1 MENEVNKISKI
12 YKRCQNGT
20 RKNRKTGNCEP
31 YIKMSNRI
39 SKKLTKIPTK
49 TPTIENVD
57 IDPNAQQSNI
67 AKSSLIIKTN
77 KKGKT
82 KTPSNAPALRKRC
95 PNGTR
100 KNRKTGNCQ
109 PNGMK
114 DTTIENNKSKQKK
127 NTNAPASRKRC
138 PNGTRKNKKT
148 GNCESN
154 VKTTT
159 THTSPRPN
167 KKDEVQ
173 EDEIMTVS
181 LKNLS
186 SITPVVPKEVNSSIF
201 NLDDNSIIQP
211 VVPSIAPVGPS
222 IAPSI
227 APVGPSIAPS
237 IAPVV
242 PSIAP
247 VVPSIAPVVPSI
259 APVVPSIAPVV
270 PSIAPVGPSIAP
282 VGPSIAPSIAP
293 VGPSISPVGPSIVPS
308 IAPVGPSI
316 APVVPSITPAPA
328 ISTKI
333 KKKKVKLV
341 VENTTTP
348 LPFVNSLIEP
358 VEDLNPTNEPSKS
371 LPLPKE
377 THIDSITEEYE
388 PLNTF
393 AKTTTKL
400 STKNSNKKKKLIII
414 KNDSSPPP
422 SITASSINNFSLN
435 EMDEILNSVNN
446 KSGTFTPGSIIQ
458 SEDFENTSFLREPY
472 DSIKEPNTEDIY
484 NGEDTSTSGNII
496 VSNDNSSSSTEN
508 IKEGETPPE
517 NIKEG
522 ETPPQTDLFGILPT
536 ITSTPKIEEFT
547 KELEKQGLVDETNE
561 FKKFKEL
568 YEYRTNETSVP
579 DNFPFLY
586 PDLNDPN
593 FNTKIAKRKE
603 FNEFHYDGK
612 IYDIKKQSEL
622 LCNADF
628 ELSPHQIFVKN
639 FLSLQTPYNSLLLY
653 HGLGTGKTCTS
664 IGITEEYRKYM
675 KQIGLTQRIIVIASP
690 NVQDN
695 FRLQLFDETKLKL
708 KNGIWNIRSCVGNS
722 LLKEINPS
730 HLNGMTKEKVI
741 SSVKMVIQTHYS
753 FMGYIEFSNYA
764 SKKINAIPEYI
775 IKDKERQ
782 IYRIKN
788 IKKAFNNTLILVD
801 EVHNIR
807 LVDDNKNR
815 SIAKFLFQIAEYS
828 DNLRLLLLSATPMY
842 NSYREIIWLVNLL
855 NVNDNRSQIKITDV
869 FNKSG
874 EFKEVVNDP
883 AASTPKGD
891 LWKEDG
897 KSLLI
902 RKLTGYVSYVRSEN
916 PYSFPFRVYKTQ
928 PVNKPPKFQINEKPI
943 DSPIKYV
950 PLYYTN
956 VGTVQEKAY
965 NMIVDFLKKEQLI
978 DDEEYNTEIPETS
991 QFSLRGGVGND
1002 GVNTDSTNSS
1012 IDPTNSSIDP
1022 TNSSIDPTNSSSDP
1036 TNSSS
1041 DPTNSSSDPTKSGE
1055 HGIADELKNI
1065 TSITNSS
1072 EHIDSIESIMGD
1084 KDETKKDDI
1093 AVNNLSIKTINIEKP
1108 QLQVSQNNSSPYVVI
1123 QRNKLPSKINPSLK
1137 PLYINQSL
1145 FAPPPPPTIETIN
1158 PFPPPPPTIE
1168 TINPFPPPPP
1178 SVKIPIE
1185 PSLKPLYINQGLV
1198 PPSPPPVQTSIQTS
1212 TQIPLK
1218 TTAIESAPLPP
1229 PPPLIHPP
1237 TAVPTTPVP
1246 TTPVPTANLFI
1257 EKEKDAAN
1265 SFLQTNEEGLDAFGY
1280 YKLQNPIQCLNIV
1293 YPNKII
1299 DTGKIESK
1307 EQLNLIIGK
1316 KGLDEIMD
1324 YQDNSS
1330 STTQP
1335 EKFNYNYKPG
1345 VLAKYGRIFHRDQ
1358 LPKYSGKI
1366 AKICDIIRKSSKG
1379 IIMIYS
1385 QYIDGGIIPISLAL
1399 EEMGITRFGTTSY
1412 TKPLF
1417 QTPPTD
1423 AVDSAT
1429 MKTHTELKTIDTTAA
1444 FHPAKYTIISGDIV
1458 FSPNNKEDIKYLT
1471 SNENRYGDLV
1481 KIVIISKAGAE
1492 GLDFRNIRQIHIME
1506 SWYNMN
1512 RIEQIIGRGV
1522 RFLSHCSLSFEE
1534 RNVEIFLHSSILPN
1548 NTEEE
1553 CADTYIYRMAEK
1565 KAVQIGK
1572 ITRILKETSVDC
1584 MINIGQTNFSVDKL
1598 NSLIENKTVKIRL
1611 SSQGGVESDYIIGD
1625 KPFTDM
1631 CDYMDN
1637 CEYKCYA
1644 PPKGEK
1650 PVDLDDPSFVAD
1662 STTFGLEFIS
1672 ENTGHIIE
1680 RIRGL
1685 FKERP
1690 FYTRKNLIQSL
1701 NAQKL
1706 YPLEQIYS
1714 SLTYLIQNKNEYLID
1729 QYDRIGH
1736 LVNKGDIYSF
1746 QPVELT
1752 DENID
1757 IYERNTPL
1765 EYRRDKLVVQIP
1777 TDFKD
1782 NEYTPT
1788 NSPAAT
1794 ALAPTATAIDT
1805 NNNAP
1810 DTTKEPIFSTGE
1822 DTSAAAAAPTN
1833 TQHISR
1839 KKDKV
1844 TQIINTLET
1853 EYINII
1859 STGIDD
1865 IEKVQEK
1872 NRTVAMII
1880 RLTKDHLTSVY
1891 GIPSET
1897 IVKYTIH
1904 KLLDSLNFKEKLL
1917 ILDEVYKHEAAT
1929 GEGVTNKTTTIEADK
1944 EEAPAS
1950 YSIFSALY
1958 PELNRIIY
1966 EYFKARYLTGLSPA
1980 FVFVDEERNLA
1991 IYSQNKESKH
2001 WVQEYNTKPYLEQL
2015 KRFVVPVDRIAP
2027 VFGFIEKGIFKIRD
2041 KNNKRNK
2048 GFDITQAGKQR
2059 SIEILNQFV
2068 EVFNRYRGTI
2078 APAAATNNVADY
2090 TTENTKNIKQ
2100 VGICAIVEILAR
2112 FFKEKAGKSTQEMPV
2127 VFLTGE
2133 EMGIVRKYI
2142 V

>member
-1 MENEVNKISKI
+1 M
-12 YKRCQNGT
+12 
-20 RKNRKTGNCEP
+20 
-31 YIKMSNRI
+31 
-39 SKKLTKIPTK
+39 
-49 TPTIENVD
+49 
-57 IDPNAQQSNI
+57 
-67 AKSSLIIKTN
+67 
-77 KKGKT
+77 
-82 KTPSNAPALRKRC
+82 
-95 PNGTR
+95 
-100 KNRKTGNCQ
+100 
-109 PNGMK
+109 
-114 DTTIENNKSKQKK
+114 
-127 NTNAPASRKRC
+127 
-138 PNGTRKNKKT
+138 
-148 GNCESN
+148 
-154 VKTTT
+154 
-159 THTSPRPN
+159 
-167 KKDEVQ
+167 
-173 EDEIMTVS
+173 
-181 LKNLS
+181 
-186 SITPVVPKEVNSSIF
+186 
-201 NLDDNSIIQP
+201 
-211 VVPSIAPVGPS
+211 
-222 IAPSI
+222 
-227 APVGPSIAPS
+227 
-237 IAPVV
+237 
-242 PSIAP
+242 
-247 VVPSIAPVVPSI
+247 
-259 APVVPSIAPVV
+259 
-270 PSIAPVGPSIAP
+270 
-282 VGPSIAPSIAP
+282 
-293 VGPSISPVGPSIVPS
+293 
-308 IAPVGPSI
+308 
-316 APVVPSITPAPA
+316 
-328 ISTKI
+328 
-333 KKKKVKLV
+333 
-341 VENTTTP
+341 
-348 LPFVNSLIEP
+348 
-358 VEDLNPTNEPSKS
+358 
-371 LPLPKE
+371 
-377 THIDSITEEYE
+377 
-388 PLNTF
+388 
-393 AKTTTKL
+393 
-400 STKNSNKKKKLIII
+400 
-414 KNDSSPPP
+414 
-422 SITASSINNFSLN
+422 
-435 EMDEILNSVNN
+435 
-446 KSGTFTPGSIIQ
+446 
-458 SEDFENTSFLREPY
+458 
-472 DSIKEPNTEDIY
+472 
-484 NGEDTSTSGNII
+484 
-496 VSNDNSSSSTEN
+496 
-508 IKEGETPPE
+508 
-517 NIKEG
+517 
-522 ETPPQTDLFGILPT
+522 
-536 ITSTPKIEEFT
+536 EEFT
-547 KELEKQGLVDETNE
+547 KELEKQGLVDGSNE

-568 YEYRTNETSVP
+568 YEYRTNETTAP
-579 DNFPFLY
+579 DDFPFLY

-695 FRLQLFDETKLKL
+695 FRLQLFDESKLKL

-775 IKDKERQ
+775 LKDKERQ

-815 SIAKFLFQIAEYS
+815 SIAKFLFQIAEHS

-855 NVNDNRSQIKITDV
+855 NINDKRSQIKITDV

-874 EFKEVVNDP
+874 EFKEVVSDP
-883 AASTPKGD
+883 TAATTLKGD

-928 PVNKPPKFQINEKPI
+928 PVSESPKFQINEKPI

-950 PLYYTN
+950 PLYYTT
-956 VGTVQEKAY
+956 VGTVQERAY
-965 NMIVDFLKKEQLI
+965 NMIVEFLKKEQLI

-991 QFSLRGGVGND
+991 QFSLRGGVGSAPENSSS
-1002 GVNTDSTNSS
+1002 DST
-1012 IDPTNSSIDP
+1012 TE
-1022 TNSSIDPTNSSSDP
+1022 NSSSDP
-1036 TNSSS
+1036 TSSSS
-1041 DPTNSSSDPTKSGE
+1041 DDNITDELKSSTSITNPTNSSE
-1055 HGIADELKNI
+1055 NIADN
-1065 TSITNSS
+1065 TN
-1072 EHIDSIESIMGD
+1072 EP
-1084 KDETKKDDI
+1084 KKDDI
-1093 AVNNLSIKTINIEKP
+1093 AVNKTPIKNTTVDP
-1108 QLQVSQNNSSPYVVI
+1108 AQPQNNPSPFVVI
-1123 QRNKLPSKINPSLK
+1123 QRNKLPAKTNPSLK

-1145 FAPPPPPTIETIN
+1145 FAPPLPPPPPVETTGLPPPPLQTTNSFPPSPPPPVKTTN
-1158 PFPPPPPTIE
+1158 PFPPSPPVL
-1168 TINPFPPPPP
+1168 PPRPPAKVP
-1178 SVKIPIE
+1178 ME
-1185 PSLKPLYINQGLV
+1185 PSLKPLYINQELV
-1198 PPSPPPVQTSIQTS
+1198 PLSPPSGQTPAQRPVETPT
-1212 TQIPLK
+1212 
-1218 TTAIESAPLPP
+1218 IETDTAPLPP
-1229 PPPLIHPP
+1229 PPPAQAST
-1237 TAVPTTPVP
+1237 TAASTPAF
-1246 TTPVPTANLFI
+1246 TNLFAN
-1257 EKEKDAAN
+1257 EEEDADAAN

-1299 DTGKIESK
+1299 ETGKIESK

-1324 YQDNSS
+1324 YQDNST

-1399 EEMGITRFGTTSY
+1399 EEMGITRFGTASY

-1429 MKTHTELKTIDTTAA
+1429 MKTQTELKTSDPSAP
-1444 FHPAKYTIISGDIV
+1444 FHPAKYTIISGDVV
-1458 FSPNNKEDIKYLT
+1458 FSPNNKEDIKYIT
-1471 SNENRYGDLV
+1471 SNDNRYGELV

-1548 NTEEE
+1548 NKEEE

-1565 KAVQIGK
+1565 KAIQIGK

-1598 NSLIENKTVKIRL
+1598 NSLVENKTVKIRL

-1650 PVDLDDPSFVAD
+1650 PVDLDDPAFVAD
-1662 STTFGLEFIS
+1662 RTTFGLEFIS

-1685 FKERP
+1685 FKERS

-1714 SLTYLIQNKNEYLID
+1714 SLTHLIQNKNEYLVD

-1752 DENID
+1752 DENIA

-1765 EYRRDKLVVQIP
+1765 EYRRDKLVVQVP

-1788 NSPAAT
+1788 NSPAA
-1794 ALAPTATAIDT
+1794 AATAATTVDVDINT
-1805 NNNAP
+1805 PAP
-1810 DTTKEPIFSTGE
+1810 AKEPVLSTGE
-1822 DTSAAAAAPTN
+1822 DTTAAPAAAN

-1844 TQIINTLET
+1844 TQIINILET

-1891 GIPSET
+1891 GIPGET

-1917 ILDEVYKHEAAT
+1917 ILDEVYKHEAEATDGTTAT
-1929 GEGVTNKTTTIEADK
+1929 GSVLGTEENGK
-1944 EEAPAS
+1944 EPVPAS

-1991 IYSQNKESKH
+1991 IYSQNKENKH

-2078 APAAATNNVADY
+2078 APAAATNNVAAY

-2112 FFKEKAGKSTQEMPV
+2112 FFKENAGKSSQEIPV

>member
-1 MENEVNKISKI
+1 MENEVNKKTKI

-20 RKNRKTGNCEP
+20 RKNPKTGNCEP
-31 YIKMSNRI
+31 DIKTANRI
-39 SKKLTKIPTK
+39 SKKATK
-49 TPTIENVD
+49 TPAKTTTIENID
-57 IDPNAQQSNI
+57 IDPNVQVSNI
-67 AKSSLIIKTN
+67 AKSTLVIETN

-82 KTPSNAPALRKRC
+82 KTPAKATTTTTTIPTTTTTTIPTTTPALRKRC

-109 PNGMK
+109 PKGFK
-114 DTTIENNKSKQKK
+114 DTTIENNKSKPKK
-127 NTNAPASRKRC
+127 NTNAAPNSRKRC

-154 VKTTT
+154 IKPTKTP
-159 THTSPRPN
+159 TSPRPN
-167 KKDEVQ
+167 KNVENEREIPQ
-173 EDEIMTVS
+173 DEILTVS

-186 SITPVVPKEVNSSIF
+186 SITPVVPKEVNSSVF

-211 VVPSIAPVGPS
+211 VVPVITPVAPPL
-222 IAPSI
+222 APS
-227 APVGPSIAPS
+227 V
-237 IAPVV
+237 
-242 PSIAP
+242 
-247 VVPSIAPVVPSI
+247 
-259 APVVPSIAPVV
+259 
-270 PSIAPVGPSIAP
+270 
-282 VGPSIAPSIAP
+282 
-293 VGPSISPVGPSIVPS
+293 
-308 IAPVGPSI
+308 
-316 APVVPSITPAPA
+316 TPAPPA
-328 ISTKI
+328 STISTKT

-341 VENTTTP
+341 LENTTTP
-348 LPFVNSLIEP
+348 LPLVNPSIEP
-358 VEDLNPTNEPSKS
+358 VEALNATNEPNKS
-371 LPLPKE
+371 VPLPE
-377 THIDSITEEYE
+377 EGDIDGITEEYQG
-388 PLNTF
+388 LNTPNKPSN
-393 AKTTTKL
+393 KT
-400 STKNSNKKKKLIII
+400 SNKKKKLIVIRE
-414 KNDSSPPP
+414 DETPPP
-422 SITASSINNFSLN
+422 SITASSINNFSLK
-435 EMDEILNSVNN
+435 EMDEILNSVND
-446 KSGTFTPGSIIQ
+446 KSETFNPSSKIQ
-458 SEDFENTSFLREPY
+458 SEDFEKRSSFLREPY
-472 DSIKEPNTEDIY
+472 DSIKEPNTDESY
-484 NGEDTSTSGNII
+484 SEENTNTTSSGDII
-496 VSNDNSSSSTEN
+496 VSDDTIEN
-508 IKEGETPPE
+508 TKEGEPPIE
-517 NIKEG
+517 P
-522 ETPPQTDLFGILPT
+522 PPQTDLFGILPA
-536 ITSTPKIEEFT
+536 ITTTPKMEEFT
-547 KELEKQGLVDETNE
+547 KELEKQGLVDGSNE

-568 YEYRTNETSVP
+568 YEYRTNETTAP
-579 DNFPFLY
+579 DDFPFLY
-586 PDLNDPN
+586 PELNDPN

-775 IKDKERQ
+775 LKDKERQ

-815 SIAKFLFQIAEYS
+815 SIAKFLFQIAEHS

-855 NVNDNRSQIKITDV
+855 NINDKRSQIKITDV

-874 EFKEVVNDP
+874 EFKEVVSDP
-883 AASTPKGD
+883 TAATTPKGD

-928 PVNKPPKFQINEKPI
+928 PVSESPKFQINEKPI

-950 PLYYTN
+950 PLYYTT
-956 VGTVQEKAY
+956 VGTVQERAY
-965 NMIVDFLKKEQLI
+965 NMIVEFLKKEQLV

-991 QFSLRGGVGND
+991 QFSLRGGVG
-1002 GVNTDSTNSS
+1002 SAPENSS
-1012 IDPTNSSIDP
+1012 SDETKSGDDNITDELKSSTSITTN
-1022 TNSSIDPTNSSSDP
+1022 SSDP
-1036 TNSSS
+1036 TNSSV
-1041 DPTNSSSDPTKSGE
+1041 PTNSSE
-1055 HGIADELKNI
+1055 GIADNTVEP
-1065 TSITNSS
+1065 
-1072 EHIDSIESIMGD
+1072 
-1084 KDETKKDDI
+1084 KKDDI
-1093 AVNNLSIKTINIEKP
+1093 AIHKTPLKNTTIENP
-1108 QLQVSQNNSSPYVVI
+1108 PPQNNPSPFVVV
-1123 QRNKLPSKINPSLK
+1123 QRNKLPTKPSLK

-1145 FAPPPPPTIETIN
+1145 FAPPPPPPPPVETTNLPPPPLETTN
-1158 PFPPPPPTIE
+1158 PFPPS
-1168 TINPFPPPPP
+1168 PPPPP
-1178 SVKIPIE
+1178 PALPPAPPAKVPME
-1185 PSLKPLYINQGLV
+1185 PSLKPLYINQELV
-1198 PPSPPPVQTSIQTS
+1198 PLSPPSGQTPFQRPTE
-1212 TQIPLK
+1212 
-1218 TTAIESAPLPP
+1218 TTAVETAPLPP
-1229 PPPLIHPP
+1229 PPPPQAAA
-1237 TAVPTTPVP
+1237 TASTPAF
-1246 TTPVPTANLFI
+1246 TNLFAN
-1257 EKEKDAAN
+1257 EEDADADAAN

-1299 DTGKIESK
+1299 ETGKIESK

-1324 YQDNSS
+1324 YQDNST

-1399 EEMGITRFGTTSY
+1399 EEMGITRFGTASY

-1417 QTPPTD
+1417 QSPPTD

-1429 MKTHTELKTIDTTAA
+1429 MKTQAELKTSDPAA
-1444 FHPAKYTIISGDIV
+1444 PFHPAKYTIISGDVV
-1458 FSPNNKEDIKYLT
+1458 FSPNNKEDIKYIT
-1471 SNENRYGDLV
+1471 SNDNRYGELV

-1548 NTEEE
+1548 NKEEE

-1598 NSLIENKTVKIRL
+1598 NSLVENKTVKIRL
-1611 SSQGGVESDYIIGD
+1611 SSQGGGESDYIIGD

-1650 PVDLDDPSFVAD
+1650 PVDLDDPAFVAD
-1662 STTFGLEFIS
+1662 RTTFGLEFIS

-1714 SLTYLIQNKNEYLID
+1714 SLTHLIQNKNEYLVD

-1752 DENID
+1752 DENIT

-1765 EYRRDKLVVQIP
+1765 EYRRDKLVVQVP

-1788 NSPAAT
+1788 NSPTAAAAVAAVDADINTPVNVSKDINAPAT
-1794 ALAPTATAIDT
+1794 A
-1805 NNNAP
+1805 
-1810 DTTKEPIFSTGE
+1810 KEPGLSIGE
-1822 DTSAAAAAPTN
+1822 DTPAAAAN

-1865 IEKVQEK
+1865 IEKIPEK

-1880 RLTKDHLTSVY
+1880 RLTKHHLTSVY

-1897 IVKYTIH
+1897 IVKYTID
-1904 KLLDSLNFKEKLL
+1904 KLLDSLNFKEKIL
-1917 ILDEVYKHEAAT
+1917 ILDEVYKHEAEAT
-1929 GEGVTNKTTTIEADK
+1929 NESTGAV
-1944 EEAPAS
+1944 EEQVPPS
-1950 YSIFSALY
+1950 YSIFSSLY
-1958 PELNRIIY
+1958 PELNRIVY
-1966 EYFKARYLTGLSPA
+1966 EYFKARKLTGLSPA

-2015 KRFVVPVDRIAP
+2015 KRFVVPVDRIGAI
-2027 VFGFIEKGIFKIRD
+2027 FGFIEKGVFKIRD

-2068 EVFNRYRGTI
+2068 EVFNRYRGTF
-2078 APAAATNNVADY
+2078 APAATNNVAAY

-2112 FFKEKAGKSTQEMPV
+2112 FFKENAGKNTQEIPV